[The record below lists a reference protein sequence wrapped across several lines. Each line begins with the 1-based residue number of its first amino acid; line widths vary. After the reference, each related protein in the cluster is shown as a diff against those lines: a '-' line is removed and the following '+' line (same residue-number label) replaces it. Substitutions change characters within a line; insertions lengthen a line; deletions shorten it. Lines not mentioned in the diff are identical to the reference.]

1 MSLIGKALTLRNS
14 LPPVPMGDTGGM
26 YQLPGLA
33 MNSTP
38 DEALMR
44 AYGTNGTVHA
54 NVGLIA
60 SSVAG
65 QPWKLF
71 RQAPQDGRRRYTT
84 ADKGSDQRTEVVNH
98 QALNVLNKPA
108 SMVIDGHEINFWTR
122 QSLFEISQ
130 IWMKTT
136 GKAHWIVDFDPRANF
151 PVGLWPVRPDRMIPV
166 PDRNRF
172 LAGWVYLAPDGRE
185 KIPLMPW
192 EVIYNRYPDP
202 LDIYGGTGPIG
213 SVLVDIDAAQYGA
226 EWNRNFFL
234 NSAEPGGVLQVDH
247 TLKDTEFNTITNR
260 WREAHKG
267 VARAHRIALLEAGVT
282 FVATGQSMK
291 DMDFGNLRSTSRDI
305 IRESLRMHKVMTGV
319 TDDVNRANAQTGE
332 EVFTSWE
339 VAPDLRRWRDNVIN
353 TQYLPLFGST
363 GQGVEFDFVDPVPK
377 NREQDNLELTT
388 KANAALTL
396 VTAGFDQHDV
406 LEAVGLPDM
415 EVALQLS
422 TQPALPPRWTAPLS
436 PGAPQSPEDAGAESA
451 NPDDEPDAVAAAL
464 RHMLLTTPP
473 ERRQMALLNLTGS
486 RR

>member
-1 MSLIGKALTLRNS
+1 MSLIGKALAVRNS
-14 LPPVPMGDTGGM
+14 SPPVPMGDGGASPHGFM
-26 YQLPGLA
+26 LGGSGLGP
-33 MNSTP
+33 P

-44 AYGTNGTVHA
+44 AYSANGTVHA

-84 ADKGSDQRTEVVNH
+84 ADQGSDQRTEVVNH

-122 QSLFEISQ
+122 QSLFEIST

-151 PVGLWPVRPDRMIPV
+151 PVGLWPVRPDRMTPV
-166 PDRNRF
+166 PDARQF
-172 LAGWVYLAPDGRE
+172 LAGWIYTSPDGRT
-185 KIPLMPW
+185 KIPLDPW

-202 LDIYGGTGPIG
+202 LDVYGGTGPIG
-213 SVLVDIDAAQYGA
+213 AVLTDIDAADYGA
-226 EWNRNFFL
+226 QWNRNFFL

-247 TLKDTEFNTITNR
+247 TLKDDEFNMITNR
-260 WREAHKG
+260 WREAHRG

-291 DMDFGNLRSTSRDI
+291 DMDFSNLRSTSRDI

-339 VAPDLRRWRDNVIN
+339 VAPELRRWRDNVIN
-353 TQYLPLFGST
+353 AQFLPLFGST
-363 GQGVEFDFVDPVPK
+363 AAGVEFDFVDPVPR
-377 NREQDNLELTT
+377 NREQDNLELAA
-388 KANAALTL
+388 KANAALSL
-396 VTAGFDQHDV
+396 VTAGYNQHDV
-406 LEAVGLPDM
+406 LEVVGLPDM
-415 EVALQLS
+415 DVALKL
-422 TQPALPPRWTAPLS
+422 TTLPALPPRWTAPLA
-436 PGAPQSPEDAGAESA
+436 PGPAPGPEDGEIGPEPAAAGA
-451 NPDDEPDAVAAAL
+451 DEAPGPQDVL
-464 RHMLLTTPP
+464 K
-473 ERRQMALLNLTGS
+473 RQMAAWNALGGV
-486 RR
+486 R